1 MKKTDYLLEHEK
13 VILSLRKLYSSYGYA
28 RYVMS
33 KFENY
38 DLYSGNRDYL
48 VSDRIMTFTDTDG
61 SLKALKPDIT
71 LSIIKNLADDRKQNK
86 LYYNENV
93 YRPSRNNGTFR
104 EINQLGLEIIGSVDT
119 YETGEVLDLALGS
132 LSLMSKDT
140 ILDIADIDI
149 TYALMD
155 RATSDPEIRKHIIKA
170 VSGRNTGELMLLK
183 GSSDV
188 DGAYIDSLI
197 SLLDIYGLLGEN
209 LGIIEEILA
218 DAGLSGLYDSFLS
231 KISLVKDRNINV
243 DFSMV
248 SDGNYYNG
256 IIFRGYIREAKQVVL
271 QGGEYRNLLEKMG
284 KKASGIGFAVYAD
297 VLREIE
303 DRSMK
308 VDILAVYTE
317 DSVLSAF
324 EDKVRRLREQGKS
337 VFVSNT
343 PDVNVRYRKLLRL

>member
-13 VILSLRKLYSSYGYA
+13 VILSLRKLYSSYGYS
-28 RYVMS
+28 RYMMS

-38 DLYSGNRDYL
+38 DLYSSNRDYL

-71 LSIIKNLADDRKQNK
+71 LSIIKNLSDDRKQNK

-104 EINQLGLEIIGSVDT
+104 EINQLGLEIIGNVDT

-155 RATSDPEIRKHIIKA
+155 RATSDPEIRKLIIKA

-183 GSSDV
+183 ERSDV
-188 DGAYIDSLI
+188 DAKYIDCLK
-197 SLLDIYGLLGEN
+197 SLLEIYGPLGQN
-209 LGIIEEILA
+209 LGTIEEILA
-218 DAGLSGLYDSFLS
+218 DAGFSALYDSFLS
-231 KISLVKDRNINV
+231 KISLVKDRDINV

-303 DRSMK
+303 DGSIK